1 MGGLGDDRQ
10 IGIHRPEYRTP
21 PLVGPQHPQV
31 WRRGGA
37 VRRPKAQSSPQ
48 DQSPDAGMGVA
59 LGFGLG
65 IDFLQGNGP
74 PGGLIQPPGQA
85 LPAVRQGL
93 KIGQVHGPQA
103 SEYPPF
109 IVLQRGRISGFEPP
123 GQNFPPEEG
132 GGGELRV
139 VPPVVARPHPG
150 NGKDLGEPA
159 QPPGGLEVLHGQIVV
174 GPGQTSGYVLTQQ
187 RVRCRLAAGGKGQ
200 ALLQKAAQFRL
211 EPPAVQTEGQ
221 GRQGRV
227 VPALTAKGNRLGS
240 RGA

>member
-1 MGGLGDDRQ
+1 
-10 IGIHRPEYRTP
+10 
-21 PLVGPQHPQV
+21 
-31 WRRGGA
+31 
-37 VRRPKAQSSPQ
+37 
-48 DQSPDAGMGVA
+48 MGVA

-103 SEYPPF
+103 SEDSPF
-109 IVLQRGRISGFEPP
+109 IVLQRGRIAGFEPP
-123 GQNFPPEEG
+123 GQNFLTEEG
-132 GGGELRV
+132 GGGKLRMGS
-139 VPPVVARPHPG
+139 PVVARPHPG
-150 NGKDLGEPA
+150 NGKDLGRPV

-174 GPGQTSGYVLTQQ
+174 GSGQTSGYVLTQQ

-211 EPPAVQTEGQ
+211 EPPLS
-221 GRQGRV
+221 RQRDRAARAALSPLSLPKEIAWAPAARRIDIAPQANHSAEAQAHTVGSSSTRSAPPSRAERV
-227 VPALTAKGNRLGS
+227 RAHLSSMAQSPR
-240 RGA
+240 